1 MNTAIE
7 VATTVF
13 WAGAGTFA
21 GLAALGLL
29 LVSISVIWQVSVG
42 FIKEII
48 RQLDK
53 S

>member
-29 LVSISVIWQVSVG
+29 LVVVSVSWQVIVG
-42 FIKEII
+42 FVKEII
-48 RQLDK
+48 NQLNK
-53 S
+53 P